1 MLFPLLMELTAL
13 DFQQARVKQVL
24 FKSRLR
30 SVLYGVREAEPSLFA
45 MQENPLGQW
54 LNAVLKPQHGH
65 RPEVA
70 GIERLI
76 RQTLDTGQSLVR
88 QYQRGEIEQARTGLE
103 QIERLA
109 SEIDQLLTKVER
121 TSER

>member
-1 MLFPLLMELTAL
+1 MELTAL

-45 MQENPLGQW
+45 LQENPLGQW
-54 LNAVLKPQHGH
+54 LQTVLKPQYGQ
-65 RPEVA
+65 RPEIA
-70 GIERLI
+70 GIERLL

-88 QYQRGEIEQARTGLE
+88 QHQRGEMEQARAGLE

-109 SEIDQLLTKVER
+109 SEIDQLLTAVEH
-121 TSER
+121 SN

>member
-1 MLFPLLMELTAL
+1 MELTAL

-30 SVLYGVREAEPSLFA
+30 SVLYGVRQAEPSLFS

-54 LNAVLKPQHGH
+54 VAAVLKPQYGH

-76 RQTLDTGQSLVR
+76 RQTLDTGQALVR
-88 QYQRGEIEQARTGLE
+88 QHPPAARWN
-103 QIERLA
+103 RPA
-109 SEIDQLLTKVER
+109 PAWSKSSAWPAKS
-121 TSER
+121 TSC

>member
-1 MLFPLLMELTAL
+1 MELTAL

-54 LNAVLKPQHGH
+54 LNAVLKPQYGT

-76 RQTLDTGQSLVR
+76 RQMLDTGQALVR
-88 QYQRGEIEQARTGLE
+88 QHQRGEMEQARTGLE
-103 QIERLA
+103 QIERQA
-109 SEIDQLLTKVER
+109 TEIDQLLTRIEKSV
-121 TSER
+121 

>member
-1 MLFPLLMELTAL
+1 MELTAL

-30 SVLYGVREAEPSLFA
+30 SVLYGVREAEPSLFM

-54 LNAVLKPQHGH
+54 VATVLKPQFAF

-76 RQTLDTGQSLVR
+76 RQMLDTGQALVR
-88 QYQRGEIEQARTGLE
+88 QHQRGEMEQARAGLE
-103 QIERLA
+103 QIEHLA
-109 SEIDQLLTKVER
+109 TEIDQLLTTLEHSVR
-121 TSER
+121 MAA

>member
-1 MLFPLLMELTAL
+1 MVLTAL

-30 SVLYGVREAEPSLFA
+30 SVLYGVREAEPSLFRL
-45 MQENPLGQW
+45 EDNPLGQW
-54 LNAVLKPQHGH
+54 LNTVLKPQYGH

-70 GIERLI
+70 GIERLL
-76 RQTLDTGQSLVR
+76 RQTLDAGQSLVR
-88 QYQRGEIEQARTGLE
+88 QHQRGEMEQARTGLE

-109 SEIDQLLTKVER
+109 TEIDTLLTKVEK
-121 TSER
+121 SA

>member
-1 MLFPLLMELTAL
+1 MELTAL

-30 SVLYGVREAEPSLFA
+30 SVLYGVREPEPSLFS
-45 MQENPLGQW
+45 MQDNPLGQW
-54 LNAVLKPQHGH
+54 LNSVLKPQYGH
-65 RPEVA
+65 RSEIA

-76 RQTLDTGQSLVR
+76 RQTLDTSQSLVR
-88 QYQRGEIEQARTGLE
+88 QHQRGEMEQARAGLE

-109 SEIDQLLTKVER
+109 SEIDQLLTSVER
-121 TSER
+121 DNRMAA

>member
-1 MLFPLLMELTAL
+1 MALTAL

-30 SVLYGVREAEPSLFA
+30 SVLYGVREAEPSLF
-45 MQENPLGQW
+45 QLSENPLGQW
-54 LNAVLKPQHGH
+54 LSTVLKPAYGT

-70 GIERLI
+70 GIERLL
-76 RQTLDTGQSLVR
+76 RQTLDTGQALVR
-88 QYQRGEIEQARTGLE
+88 QHQRGEMDQARQGLE

-109 SEIDQLLTKVER
+109 TQIDTLLTTIEKGA
-121 TSER
+121 